1 MTLPEVL
8 QELIE
13 RLGAAGDTLLAWE
26 QVRAWPP
33 GAIAIFQEA
42 GWIEPREAAS
52 KVECPGCEES
62 CFMSVH
68 VRAARNQQPASAYV
82 ACDSRAEM
90 GNVKVAM
97 SRLRQWQIT
106 DVQVALWLA
115 GAFGLKGKPVR
126 DPTCNVFTIGTL
138 QGKNRLRILQFD
150 TANPVSLRVAGH
162 SVPLREVVSFEQDHL
177 CIDRAAVLGMA
188 DFVPVAESAAS
199 SPKLAA
205 KPSSKA
211 IAATDSVTDLELGS
225 REWRKQNA
233 RNAANV
239 LHDLPGGSRDKQNQ
253 IRTIWASGKYSTR
266 DLCAEQECAALN
278 MSISVARRALNNT
291 PEPSRC

>member
-90 GNVKVAM
+90 GNIKVAM

-126 DPTCNVFTIGTL
+126 DLTCSVFTIGTL

-162 SVPLREVVSFEQDHL
+162 SVPLLEVVSFEQDHL

-199 SPKLAA
+199 SPRRAA
-205 KPSSKA
+205 KPSAKP
-211 IAATDSVTDLELGS
+211 IPATDSELGS
-225 REWRKQNA
+225 PEWRKQNA
-233 RNAANV
+233 RNAANA
-239 LHDLPGGSRDKQNQ
+239 LHDLPGGSRDKQRQ
-253 IRTIWASGKYSTR
+253 MREIWASGKYSSR
-266 DLCAEQECAALN
+266 NICAEQECAGLDMSYDAARKALTN
-278 MSISVARRALNNT
+278 IPA
-291 PEPSRC
+291 PSRC

>member
-13 RLGAAGDTLLAWE
+13 RLGATGDTLLAWE
-26 QVRAWPP
+26 QVRAWPKN
-33 GAIAIFQEA
+33 AIAIFQEA

-68 VRAARNQQPASAYV
+68 VRPARNQQSASAYV

-90 GNVKVAM
+90 GNVKIAM

-106 DVQVALWLA
+106 DVQVANWLA

-126 DPTCNVFTIGTL
+126 DPSSSAFTIGTL
-138 QGKNRLRILQFD
+138 QGKNRLGTLQFD
-150 TANPVSLRVAGH
+150 TANPISLRVAGH
-162 SVPLREVVSFEQDHL
+162 SVPLCEVVSFEQDHL
-177 CIDRAAVLGMA
+177 RIDRAAVLGMV

-199 SPKLAA
+199 YPKRAA

-211 IAATDSVTDLELGS
+211 IAATDSVTDSELGS
-225 REWRKQNA
+225 PEWRKQNA
-233 RNAANV
+233 RNAANA

-253 IRTIWASGKYSTR
+253 IRTIWASGKYSSR
-266 DLCAEQECAALN
+266 NICAEQECAGLDMSYDAARKALTN
-278 MSISVARRALNNT
+278 IPA
-291 PEPSRC
+291 PSRC

>member
-13 RLGAAGDTLLAWE
+13 RLGATGDTLLAWE

-68 VRAARNQQPASAYV
+68 VRPAHNQQPASAYV

-90 GNVKVAM
+90 GKVKVAM

-106 DVQVALWLA
+106 DMQVASWLA

-126 DPTCNVFTIGTL
+126 DPTSSVFTIGTL
-138 QGKNRLRILQFD
+138 QGKKRLGTLQFD
-150 TANPVSLRVAGH
+150 TVSPVSLNVAGH
-162 SVPLREVVSFEQDHL
+162 AVPLCEVVNFEQDHL
-177 CIDRAAVLGMA
+177 CIDRAAILGMV
-188 DFVPVAESAAS
+188 DFVPVAEATAS
-199 SPKLAA
+199 SPKRAA
-205 KPSSKA
+205 KPSA
-211 IAATDSVTDLELGS
+211 RPIAATDSVTDSELGS
-225 REWRKQNA
+225 PEWRKQNA
-233 RNAANV
+233 RNAANA
-239 LHDLPGGSRDKQNQ
+239 LHDLPGGSRDKQRQ
-253 IRTIWASGKYSTR
+253 MREIWASGKYSSR
-266 DLCAEQECAALN
+266 NICAEQECAGLN
-278 MSISVARRALNNT
+278 MSYDAARKALTNT
-291 PEPSRC
+291 PDPSRC

>member
-13 RLGAAGDTLLAWE
+13 RLGSAGDTLLAWE
-26 QVRAWPP
+26 QVRTWPK
-33 GAIAIFQEA
+33 GAVAIFQEA

-68 VRAARNQQPASAYV
+68 VRPAHNQQPASAYV

-106 DVQVALWLA
+106 DVQVANWLA

-126 DPTCNVFTIGTL
+126 DPTSSVFTIGTL
-138 QGKNRLRILQFD
+138 QGKTRL
-150 TANPVSLRVAGH
+150 G
-162 SVPLREVVSFEQDHL
+162 L
-177 CIDRAAVLGMA
+177 CNFPR
-188 DFVPVAESAAS
+188 P
-199 SPKLAA
+199 
-205 KPSSKA
+205 
-211 IAATDSVTDLELGS
+211 
-225 REWRKQNA
+225 A
-233 RNAANV
+233 RY
-239 LHDLPGGSRDKQNQ
+239 R
-253 IRTIWASGKYSTR
+253 
-266 DLCAEQECAALN
+266 
-278 MSISVARRALNNT
+278 
-291 PEPSRC
+291 

>member
-68 VRAARNQQPASAYV
+68 VRPARNQQPASAYV
-82 ACDSRAEM
+82 ACDSRSEM

-106 DVQVALWLA
+106 DVQVSNWLA
-115 GAFGLKGKPVR
+115 EAFGLKGKPVR
-126 DPTCNVFTIGTL
+126 DPTSSVFTIGTL
-138 QGKNRLRILQFD
+138 QGKKRLGTLQFS
-150 TANPVSLRVAGH
+150 TSRPVSLNVAGH
-162 SVPLREVVSFEQDHL
+162 SIPLCEVVSFEQDHL
-177 CIDRAAVLGMA
+177 CIDRAAILGMVDLA
-188 DFVPVAESAAS
+188 PVAESAAS
-199 SPKLAA
+199 SPKRAA
-205 KPSSKA
+205 KPSSRL
-211 IAATDSVTDLELGS
+211 IAATDSELGS
-225 REWRKQNA
+225 PEWRKQNA
-233 RNAANV
+233 RNAANA
-239 LHDLPGGSRDKQNQ
+239 LHDLPGGSRDKRRQ
-253 IRTIWASGKYSTR
+253 IREIWAKGNYSSR